1 MSPHPSDEEVLHERN
16 RRLKAKTKVVIQVRP
31 DGKKG
36 YDCDVLVPTDK
47 VVEFLELLRKAG
59 IR

>member
-1 MSPHPSDEEVLHERN
+1 
-16 RRLKAKTKVVIQVRP
+16 VIQVRP